1 MINCSDLI
9 YLNSPYCKTNMVLG
23 AWYAVLAPLTVTVNC
38 LLLASMIGSKQAL
51 SNTSHKLVTC
61 TSIISLLSGASC
73 MPLMAMTFLPY
84 VMNGWLPV
92 ALQLIGSFLFFLS
105 SFVMVL
111 MAVDRYIHMKA
122 SFAGRRSIFEK
133 LLTGRLILV
142 PLSLCVMCSALVSV
156 ASIKFHT
163 FGNIGKMVALVVMA
177 VCHLIFIPCI
187 AVLYIRGYIRV
198 KEFVQHNPV
207 YNEPFRQG
215 NLESS
220 SGSSHA
226 GTQARVRP
234 AYVRN
239 LQKTVLILI
248 ITLMITHTPVALA
261 GVIFPIIYATG
272 KQPMKLSEVI
282 DVLSLFYYH
291 HFIIHGLVV
300 FKMNHRARD
309 WLVRRTVGFTCRL
322 IGCDEVMKTRRQP
335 EVFHMTTNAK
345 ST

>member
-1 MINCSDLI
+1 MTNCSDITDLSS
-9 YLNSPYCKTNMVLG
+9 LNCRRHTALG
-23 AWYAVLAPLTVTVNC
+23 TCYAVLAPLTVTVNC
-38 LLLASMIGSKQAL
+38 LLLASMIGSNQAL

-61 TSIISLLSGASC
+61 TSVISIFSGATC
-73 MPLMAMTFLPY
+73 MPLMAMTFLGY
-84 VMNGWLPV
+84 KVANWLSL
-92 ALQLIGSFLFFLS
+92 AWQLIDSFMFFLS

-122 SFAGRRSIFEK
+122 SFAGRRSILKK

-226 GTQARVRP
+226 GTQAQVRP

-272 KQPMKLSEVI
+272 KQPIKLSEVI

-300 FKMNHRARD
+300 FKMNRRARE
-309 WLVRRTVGFTCRL
+309 WLVRR
-322 IGCDEVMKTRRQP
+322 
-335 EVFHMTTNAK
+335 AK
-345 ST
+345 FLKCSSI